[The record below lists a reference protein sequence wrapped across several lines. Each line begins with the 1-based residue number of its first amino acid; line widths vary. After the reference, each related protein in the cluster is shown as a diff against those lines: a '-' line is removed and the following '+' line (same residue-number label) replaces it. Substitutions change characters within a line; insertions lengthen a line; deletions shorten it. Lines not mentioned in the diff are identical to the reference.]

1 MNAKALYLISYGLYL
16 VGSRKGDKLNAQV
29 VNTVIQ
35 VCSEPVKLAI
45 AINQDNYTHELI
57 TASKGFSVT
66 VLSKDTPL
74 SFIGSF
80 GFRSGRHVDKFE
92 GVNYKLSMNQL
103 PIVLDNAL
111 AYLETKVVNQVD
123 VGTHT
128 LFIGD
133 LIDADIIKDGEPMT
147 YAYYQQVKGA
157 PHPNRHPAI
166 LSPKRRKHPK
176 WRSTGVLSVIISM
189 TLKRATLIAV
199 SSRERR
205 LKSCP
210 TAGPVQYAGLLRTSS
225 RNYNATMPSTAEE
238 GVKERAP

>member
-1 MNAKALYLISYGLYL
+1 MNVKALYLISYGLYL

-45 AINQDNYTHELI
+45 AINRDNYTHELI
-57 TASKGFSVT
+57 TASKGFTAT

-92 GVNYKLSMNQL
+92 GVNYKLSTNQL

-111 AYLETKVVNQVD
+111 VYLETKVVNQVEA
-123 VGTHT
+123 GTHT

-133 LIDADIIKDGEPMT
+133 LVDADIIKDGEPMT
-147 YAYYQQVKGA
+147 YAYYQQVKRGTTPKSAPSYIEPKKEEAPKMAKYRCTICNYIYDPEKGDPDSGIKPGTPFEKLPDGWTCPVCGA
-157 PHPNRHPAI
+157 AKDQFEK
-166 LSPKRRKHPK
+166 L
-176 WRSTGVLSVIISM
+176 
-189 TLKRATLIAV
+189 
-199 SSRERR
+199 
-205 LKSCP
+205 
-210 TAGPVQYAGLLRTSS
+210 
-225 RNYNATMPSTAEE
+225 
-238 GVKERAP
+238 